1 MRLWVGYG
9 SVYITAK
16 IKFLKF
22 GNDKILIGW
31 QHYLVLYDR
40 LNVLLQKKKSLGIL
54 QVSGAQLVK
63 LLVVEPTHTGS
74 NSKFDTDARITV
86 NYSFGDRRR
95 IHR

>member
-1 MRLWVGYG
+1 MCYC
-9 SVYITAK
+9 K
-16 IKFLKF
+16 
-22 GNDKILIGW
+22 
-31 QHYLVLYDR
+31 
-40 LNVLLQKKKSLGIL
+40 KKKSLGIL